1 METEDLKEKAED
13 LTSHLGDYL
22 DTFYRLTVL
31 NVTQKA
37 TNIASAVMST
47 IVVCTLGLFVLFF
60 TGFGMAWWLGDVLKS
75 RAGGFL
81 IVAGFFLLVVLGIIL
96 FRKKIIFPWLRNQI
110 IRKIYE

>member
-1 METEDLKEKAED
+1 METEDLKEKTED
-13 LTSHLGDYL
+13 LTSHLSDYL

-37 TNIASAVMST
+37 TNMASAVLSA
-47 IVVCTLGLFVLFF
+47 IVLCTLGMFVIFF
-60 TGFGMAWWLGDVLKS
+60 TGFGIAWWLGDILKS

-81 IVAGFFLLVVLGIIL
+81 IVAGFFLLIVLGIIL
-96 FRKKIIFPWLRNQI
+96 FRKKIIFPLIRNKI